1 MRSITHPEAETRQH
15 SKPPQPPP
23 ICHRCGALAPKRGR
37 FTAPIEGV
45 KKFICAAC
53 CSEIGSVA
61 ALVAHAE
68 AAEREETRRRFTER
82 RSTRPADRREAA

>member
-37 FTAPIEGV
+37 FTATIAGI
-45 KKFICAAC
+45 KKFLCRVCCA
-53 CSEIGSVA
+53 EIGSVA
-61 ALVAHAE
+61 ALISSAE
-68 AAEREETRRRFTER
+68 ESERELERRRFTER
-82 RSTRPADRREAA
+82 RPADRREAA